1 MSKIEDA
8 FLFTLMASFWAL
20 NYPILKIALNLE
32 PPFVILL
39 FRVMFA
45 ALFAP
50 LFLRGETFRGM
61 NLHENIKIF
70 GIGLL
75 NIVIFMGFWFVGESY
90 VSASVSSI
98 LIYSYPIFNVM
109 LSILILR
116 ERISAGISMGII
128 LGFTGLFLISFHE
141 YYITSALGLIFLIIA
156 SVSWALGTVLYK
168 KFLGRTSPRMV
179 NFMQYIY
186 SIPILLI
193 LSFVADPAFVYSLSY
208 KFLILMIYMGS
219 LGTAFAYLIY
229 FRLFRKYSVSSISS
243 YFFAVP
249 ALSVVFSFFILD
261 EKSSID
267 IYIGMILISAGIF
280 LSSKYSQ

>member
-1 MSKIEDA
+1 MSKIRDVI
-8 FLFTLMASFWAL
+8 LFTLMASFWAL
-20 NYPILKIALNLE
+20 NYPILKIALNFE

-39 FRVMFA
+39 FRVLFA

-50 LFLRGETFRGM
+50 LFLKGET
-61 NLHENIKIF
+61 LHSMGRNENMKIF
-70 GIGLL
+70 VIGML
-75 NIVIFMGFWFVGESY
+75 NIVVFMGFWFVGESY

-109 LSILILR
+109 LSILIIR
-116 ERISAGISMGII
+116 EKVTLGVSLGII
-128 LGFTGLFLISFHE
+128 LGFAGLFLISFHE
-141 YYITSALGLIFLIIA
+141 YYVTNVLGLVFLIIA

-168 KFLGRTSPRMV
+168 KYLGKTSPRVV

-186 SIPILLI
+186 SIPILI
-193 LSFVADPAFVYSLSY
+193 VLSFAADPGFVSTLSY
-208 KFLILMIYMGS
+208 EFIILAIYMGS
-219 LGTAFAYLIY
+219 LGTALAYLIY
-229 FRLFRKYSVSSISS
+229 FHLFRKYSVSSISS

-249 ALSVVFSFFILD
+249 ALSVVFSFFILS

-280 LSSKYSQ
+280 LSSRY